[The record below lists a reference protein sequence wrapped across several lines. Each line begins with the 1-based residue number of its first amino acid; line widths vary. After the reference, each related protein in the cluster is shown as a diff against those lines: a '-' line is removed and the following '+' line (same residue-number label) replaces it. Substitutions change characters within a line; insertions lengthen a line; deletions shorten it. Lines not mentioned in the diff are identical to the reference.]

1 MSIKSPIYQHNGMH
15 FAKRCFCST
24 LQRTATH
31 FEKEKNI
38 YQHLNMRFA
47 QRCFCNTLQHTA
59 THFQK
64 ELCNYY
70 RSSTMICI
78 LQSAA
83 SAAHCNTLQHTATHC
98 NTLPRPKTLYI
109 PCIPAHWYAVRKALL
124 LQHTAPHHTKYTTLH
139 HTAPHFPSEL
149 YKYFTYQHSNLR
161 FAQRCFSNTL
171 HHTATH
177 CNTLQTPQHTSRKRL
192 YIYLQMGWLRFVG
205 SLKL

>member
-83 SAAHCNTLQHTATHC
+83 SAAHCNTLQHTATRS
-98 NTLPRPKTLYI
+98 NTLPRQNTLYI
-109 PCIPAHWYAVRKALL
+109 PCIPAHDMQFAKRCFCNTL
-124 LQHTAPHHTKYTTLH
+124 HHITPNIPHCTTLH
-139 HTAPHFPSEL
+139 RTSPANYIS
-149 YKYFTYQHSNLR
+149 
-161 FAQRCFSNTL
+161 TL
-171 HHTATH
+171 HTSTVICVLHSAASAIHCITLQHTATH
-177 CNTLQTPQHTSRKRL
+177 CKHRNTLQEKGCTF
-192 YIYLQMGWLRFVG
+192 IYKWGG
-205 SLKL
+205 CDS